1 MSVIRRYEEG
11 QRKAGMKY
19 LWWQKLKKRS
29 GASVMNP
36 KGPFPECHPH
46 VTAANRIQSRLMSE
60 CDAPALDSFVLVHFK
75 ISGGIQ
81 DLKSHHVEH
90 VAKAKNTQ

>member
-19 LWWQKLKKRS
+19 LWWQKLKKPS

-36 KGPFPECHPH
+36 KGPFPGMPY
-46 VTAANRIQSRLMSE
+46 SR
-60 CDAPALDSFVLVHFK
+60 D
-75 ISGGIQ
+75 GYQ
-81 DLKSHHVEH
+81 
-90 VAKAKNTQ
+90 